1 MMSDRRLGNRGF
13 IFSSFSPSEEQSF
26 LLEAINGE
34 RGLCTLD
41 EMYENS
47 REEFFLDHAFVC
59 LTGNNAIES
68 MRDNSKEG
76 GAFRHNGLWFNWSTI
91 PDVWNTDPFPT
102 EKKKERKKKCSL
114 DRKRI
119 VIEDQLLHRSFQP
132 VTCLKIPKM

>member
-76 GAFRHNGLWFNWSTI
+76 GPFATMDYDSI
-91 PDVWNTDPFPT
+91 DPRSPTSETRILFPQ
-102 EKKKERKKKCSL
+102 KKRKKERKSARWIGNEL
-114 DRKRI
+114 SSRTNSSTDRSNP
-119 VIEDQLLHRSFQP
+119 LL
-132 VTCLKIPKM
+132 V

>member
-1 MMSDRRLGNRGF
+1 MMMSDRRLGNRGF
-13 IFSSFSPSEEQSF
+13 FFPLRSIEEQSF

-76 GAFRHNGLWFNWSTI
+76 GPFATM
-91 PDVWNTDPFPT
+91 DYDPIDPRSPTSETRILFPQ
-102 EKKKERKKKCSL
+102 KKRKKERKSARWIGNEL
-114 DRKRI
+114 SSRTNSSTDRSNP
-119 VIEDQLLHRSFQP
+119 LL
-132 VTCLKIPKM
+132 V